1 MKLFSDLLKAHIPV
15 YLSQF
20 VSIFSVCLSTQMEL
34 NVTHG
39 TLKTLKVHISALHY
53 DHIR

>member
-1 MKLFSDLLKAHIPV
+1 MKLFSDLLKAHVPV
-15 YLSQF
+15 YLSRF
-20 VSIFSVCLSTQMEL
+20 VSIFCPSTQMEL

-39 TLKTLKVHISALHY
+39 TFKTLKVHIPVLHY